1 MLNQL
6 LTSALPE
13 RGQWVTLG
21 EASLFALIGFLVVFA
36 GISFLI
42 LVVWLVGKV
51 MPIIIGKVM
60 PIIND
65 KLAWLVGLVGKVMSI
80 INDKLTT
87 KKQVK
92 KETVP
97 VQQEPQQV
105 VTPAESD
112 DVDEETVAVIM
123 AALMEYY
130 QTNNPKCAFTLKRIK
145 RIRRDDY
152 A

>member
-1 MLNQL
+1 MLNQV

-13 RGQWVTLG
+13 GGQWVTFG

-36 GISFLI
+36 GIAFLI
-42 LVVWLVGKV
+42 FVVWLV
-51 MPIIIGKVM
+51 GKVM

-80 INDKLTT
+80 INDKLAT

-97 VQQEPQQV
+97 VQQEPQQM
-105 VTPAESD
+105 VTSAESD

>member
-13 RGQWVTLG
+13 GGQWVTLG

-51 MPIIIGKVM
+51 MSTV
-60 PIIND
+60 ND
-65 KLAWLVGLVGKVMSI
+65 KMGA
-80 INDKLTT
+80 
-87 KKQVK
+87 KKK
-92 KETVP
+92 AIP
-97 VQQEPQQV
+97 AQQETQQV

>member
-1 MLNQL
+1 MFTNL

-13 RGQWVTLG
+13 GGQWVTLG

-51 MPIIIGKVM
+51 MSTV
-60 PIIND
+60 ND
-65 KLAWLVGLVGKVMSI
+65 KMGA
-80 INDKLTT
+80 
-87 KKQVK
+87 KKK
-92 KETVP
+92 AIP
-97 VQQEPQQV
+97 AQQETQQV

>member
-13 RGQWVTLG
+13 GGQWVTLG

-51 MPIIIGKVM
+51 MSTV
-60 PIIND
+60 ND
-65 KLAWLVGLVGKVMSI
+65 KMEAKKKVIPS
-80 INDKLTT
+80 
-87 KKQVK
+87 
-92 KETVP
+92 
-97 VQQEPQQV
+97 QQEPQQV
-105 VTPAESD
+105 VPSVESD
-112 DVDEETVAVIM
+112 EVDEETVAVIM

-130 QTNNPKCAFTLKRIK
+130 QTNNPKCGFTLKRIK